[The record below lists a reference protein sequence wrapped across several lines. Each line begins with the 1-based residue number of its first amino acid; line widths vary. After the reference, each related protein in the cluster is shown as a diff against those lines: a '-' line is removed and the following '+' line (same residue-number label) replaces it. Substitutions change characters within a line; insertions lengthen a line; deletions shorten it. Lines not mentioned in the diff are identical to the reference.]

1 MIQAIGAP
9 KDIVIVGS
17 GIGGLTAGII
27 LAKLNHR
34 VTVAEKNHL
43 PGGLMRS
50 YTRDGIDCPVGVH
63 YMGSLGDG
71 QPLRRLWDYLGV
83 TPLIPLERMGSEGV
97 IDRYVFDDFA
107 FDLPEGIDAFEENL
121 RFSFPGDSTTIAS
134 VIRDLRHTS
143 QMLSSLD
150 ILASPQMTFLSP
162 ESFGSMGEHLK
173 RMGCSTPLINVL
185 GVPSTLIGV
194 PLQECPAFYY
204 HMTLASYLLSS
215 WRLACKSSQMADA
228 FVTRLKSLG
237 GGVLTGDGV
246 EKILIEREKVK
257 GVMLQSGRTLKA
269 TVVIAAVHPGTV
281 AAMLPEDALRA
292 THAERISQLVNT
304 KGLFGVNLAVDA
316 DTHAALPYNIYQ
328 LYAEDGVLTRGI
340 FHQLRRSGQEGI
352 NLLSMITTS
361 RIEDWDE
368 WTWTASG
375 RRNQSYVSAKE
386 DKARYF
392 IGEATKLFGNL
403 KGSKILDIYT
413 PLTIRDW
420 VGSPDGSAYGI
431 LRSTRQIM
439 KTAFLKRTLIDG
451 LFLAGQSSLAP
462 GIMGTMLGS
471 FQTVRNIIGHE
482 RFGREVMGAFL

>member
-1 MIQAIGAP
+1 
-9 KDIVIVGS
+9 
-17 GIGGLTAGII
+17 
-27 LAKLNHR
+27 
-34 VTVAEKNHL
+34 
-43 PGGLMRS
+43 
-50 YTRDGIDCPVGVH
+50 
-63 YMGSLGDG
+63 
-71 QPLRRLWDYLGV
+71 
-83 TPLIPLERMGSEGV
+83 
-97 IDRYVFDDFA
+97 
-107 FDLPEGIDAFEENL
+107 
-121 RFSFPGDSTTIAS
+121 
-134 VIRDLRHTS
+134 
-143 QMLSSLD
+143 
-150 ILASPQMTFLSP
+150 
-162 ESFGSMGEHLK
+162 
-173 RMGCSTPLINVL
+173 
-185 GVPSTLIGV
+185 
-194 PLQECPAFYY
+194 
-204 HMTLASYLLSS
+204 
-215 WRLACKSSQMADA
+215 
-228 FVTRLKSLG
+228 
-237 GGVLTGDGV
+237 
-246 EKILIEREKVK
+246 
-257 GVMLQSGRTLKA
+257 
-269 TVVIAAVHPGTV
+269 VVIAAVHPCAV

-292 THAERISQLVNT
+292 THAERISQLENT